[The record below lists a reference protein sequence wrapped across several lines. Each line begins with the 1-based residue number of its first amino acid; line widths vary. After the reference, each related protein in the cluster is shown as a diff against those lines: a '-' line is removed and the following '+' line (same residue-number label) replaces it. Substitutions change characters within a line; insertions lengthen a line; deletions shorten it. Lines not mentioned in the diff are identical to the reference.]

1 MDPPSGLKHRSSK
14 ISVGSTVERFN
25 FFSVPMTALL
35 ETIKDIDNRL
45 SNRHIDL
52 DPGGYWLVM
61 VDRANQQ
68 LKVEH
73 YSNNINESGLAV
85 DPETGEVIA
94 CQGGAKRLPTLVLT
108 GRSAKELCVKIFE
121 QLDRCPVTM
130 LDHAAYL
137 GRELMRAELSL
148 THCWDYIQD

>member
-1 MDPPSGLKHRSSK
+1 
-14 ISVGSTVERFN
+14 
-25 FFSVPMTALL
+25 MTALL
-35 ETIKDIDNRL
+35 DTIQAIQTIDNRL

-73 YSNNINESGLAV
+73 YSNNIDERGLAV

-94 CQGGAKRLPTLVLT
+94 CQGGAKRLPTLTLT

-121 QLDRCPVTM
+121 QLETCPVTL

-137 GRELMRAELSL
+137 GRELMRAELCL
-148 THCWDYIQD
+148 TQGWDYIQD

>member
-1 MDPPSGLKHRSSK
+1 M
-14 ISVGSTVERFN
+14 TV
-25 FFSVPMTALL
+25 LL
-35 ETIKDIDNRL
+35 DSIKNIDDRL

-61 VDRANQQ
+61 VDSQNQQ

-73 YSNNINESGLAV
+73 YSNNIDERGLAV

-94 CQGGAKRLPTLVLT
+94 CKGGAKRFPTLTLT
-108 GRSAKELCVKIFE
+108 AHSAKELCVKLFE
-121 QLDRCPVTM
+121 QLDPCPVTL

-137 GRELMRAELSL
+137 GRELMRAEFCL
-148 THCWDYIQD
+148 THGWDYIQD

>member
-1 MDPPSGLKHRSSK
+1 
-14 ISVGSTVERFN
+14 
-25 FFSVPMTALL
+25 MTALL
-35 ETIKDIDNRL
+35 DTIQAIQTIDNRL

-73 YSNNINESGLAV
+73 YSNNIDERGLAV

-94 CQGGAKRLPTLVLT
+94 CQGGAKRLPTLMLT

-121 QLDRCPVTM
+121 QLETCPVTL

-137 GRELMRAELSL
+137 GRELMRAELCL
-148 THCWDYIQD
+148 TQGWDYIQD

>member
-1 MDPPSGLKHRSSK
+1 
-14 ISVGSTVERFN
+14 
-25 FFSVPMTALL
+25 MTALL
-35 ETIKDIDNRL
+35 DTIKHIDDQL

-73 YSNNINESGLAV
+73 YSNDIDERGLAV

-94 CQGGAKRLPTLVLT
+94 CKGGAKRLPTLTLT
-108 GRSAKELCVKIFE
+108 GRTAKELCVKIFE
-121 QLDRCPVTM
+121 TLENCPVTL

-137 GRELMRAELSL
+137 GRELMRAELCL
-148 THCWDYIQD
+148 THGWDYIQD

>member
-1 MDPPSGLKHRSSK
+1 
-14 ISVGSTVERFN
+14 VGSASRIDNGVNQLFTDRMTV
-25 FFSVPMTALL
+25 LL
-35 ETIKDIDNRL
+35 DTIKHIDDQL

-61 VDRANQQ
+61 VDRVNQC

-73 YSNNINESGLAV
+73 YSNNIDERGLAV

-94 CQGGAKRLPTLVLT
+94 CQGGTKRLPTLILT
-108 GRSAKELCVKIFE
+108 GRTAKELCVKIFE
-121 QLDRCPVTM
+121 TLEVCPVTM

-137 GRELMRAELSL
+137 GRELMRAELCL
-148 THCWDYIQD
+148 TQDWDYIQD

>member
-1 MDPPSGLKHRSSK
+1 
-14 ISVGSTVERFN
+14 
-25 FFSVPMTALL
+25 MTALL
-35 ETIKDIDNRL
+35 DTIQAIQTIDNRL

-52 DPGGYWLVM
+52 DPGGYWLIM

-73 YSNNINESGLAV
+73 YSNNIDERGLAV

-94 CQGGAKRLPTLVLT
+94 CQGGAKRLPTLMLT

-121 QLDRCPVTM
+121 QLEPCPVTL

-137 GRELMRAELSL
+137 GRELMRAELCL
-148 THCWDYIQD
+148 TQGWDYIQD

>member
-1 MDPPSGLKHRSSK
+1 
-14 ISVGSTVERFN
+14 
-25 FFSVPMTALL
+25 MTALL
-35 ETIKDIDNRL
+35 DTIKSIDDQL

-61 VDRANQQ
+61 VDQEHRH
-68 LKVEH
+68 LTVEH
-73 YSNNINESGLAV
+73 YSNNIDDRGLAV

-94 CQGGAKRLPTLVLT
+94 CKGGAKRLPTLTLT

-121 QLDRCPVTM
+121 QLDNCPVTM

-137 GRELMRAELSL
+137 GRELMRAELCL
-148 THCWDYIQD
+148 THGWDYIQD